1 VFIIGLGLSVS
12 ADADW
17 QQEWSS
23 TLDDIWAGTKA
34 KSQELYQEYAPE
46 QYIEIGVAYGTEK
59 RKWFEWRDG
68 L

>member
-1 VFIIGLGLSVS
+1 MAF
-12 ADADW
+12 
-17 QQEWSS
+17 S
-23 TLDDIWAGTKA
+23 TLDDIWAETKA

-46 QYIEIGVAYGTEK
+46 QDIEIGVAYGTEK